1 LLYHLIKVEKGV
13 FSLKLSRR
21 KSFIFSVVIVCFLL
35 FFGPIIFSSISGAQ
49 TQIEKNAQ
57 QENQV
62 TIHGEDTLTITT
74 TDSFRPEQYYKA
86 VDDEY
91 QPVKMN
97 YTDVNAND
105 PGRYA
110 LTLTAK
116 NDEDH
121 AKRTVLIIVKER
133 KIRKKETT
141 ESQPPISSTSKETA
155 KEPAKSSAPQS
166 QTEPS
171 SSTAA
176 PQIAESTPESSTPP
190 LDQEQSTQGTPQ
202 AAAPEAA
209 QPVVET
215 PAPQPATQPNQL
227 SFHGQS
233 LPYINAGQGSGQ
245 GVINGGSI
253 AATWGGNP
261 TQSGTDNQ
269 NTHFIGH
276 NPGFFSPVLSLSAGD
291 AITVTD
297 GVGNPTTYI
306 VNGLINVDDSG
317 RDINSGLDNWD
328 QITSAGGG
336 ERITLQTC
344 LGDSVN
350 LIVFAQA

>member
-1 LLYHLIKVEKGV
+1 M
-13 FSLKLSRR
+13 KLSRR

-133 KIRKKETT
+133 KIRKKRRPKANHLPLPPQKRPQRN
-141 ESQPPISSTSKETA
+141 QPKV
-155 KEPAKSSAPQS
+155 Q
-166 QTEPS
+166 
-171 SSTAA
+171 
-176 PQIAESTPESSTPP
+176 
-190 LDQEQSTQGTPQ
+190 
-202 AAAPEAA
+202 
-209 QPVVET
+209 
-215 PAPQPATQPNQL
+215 
-227 SFHGQS
+227 HHS
-233 LPYINAGQGSGQ
+233 LK
-245 GVINGGSI
+245 
-253 AATWGGNP
+253 
-261 TQSGTDNQ
+261 Q
-269 NTHFIGH
+269 N
-276 NPGFFSPVLSLSAGD
+276 PVLPQQLHK
-291 AITVTD
+291 
-297 GVGNPTTYI
+297 
-306 VNGLINVDDSG
+306 
-317 RDINSGLDNWD
+317 
-328 QITSAGGG
+328 
-336 ERITLQTC
+336 LQRVHQKAAH
-344 LGDSVN
+344 LH
-350 LIVFAQA
+350 